1 MDSLTDDDI
10 DRIAARIDAKGSGQR
25 VVRNV
30 NGDGGFRKMV
40 DSVLVLAIA
49 ALVGVVWNMNSN
61 VAAMTAQIGYLSQE
75 VQALRA
81 RAP

>member
-1 MDSLTDDDI
+1 MEHLSDTDI
-10 DRIAARIDAKGSGQR
+10 ERIAERLADKGSGGR
-25 VVRNV
+25 IIRTS
-30 NGDGGFRKMV
+30 NGDGGFRKLV
-40 DSVLVLAIA
+40 DSVLVIAIA
-49 ALVGVVWNMNSN
+49 ALVGVVWNMSSN